1 MYAVKSPRVSVFTP
15 SYNRANTLHRVY
27 ESLVAQ
33 NYRDFNWI
41 IVDDGS
47 QDNTREVVEKFT
59 KEADFEIKYIYKENG
74 GKHTAI
80 NRALKETDSELFL
93 IADSDD
99 SFRAD
104 ALEVFVSTWDSI
116 PQDVRPQYKGV
127 IARCY
132 NAETGEGIG
141 TFSKKVFDSNDLDAL
156 FKLKLRFE
164 KWNIVRTDVM
174 KEFAFPEPN
183 EKLKFY
189 PETVIWCRMARKY
202 KTRYVDEPLR
212 GYYRDQE
219 NSLITR
225 ADARSRETIYLWQY
239 YINEAMDYLWKSPTY
254 FFKSFIG
261 FPRDCILSHINFRKA
276 IKRIDGFGKR
286 LLIAIF
292 YPVGYIFALLK
303 KRNST
308 H

>member
-1 MYAVKSPRVSVFTP
+1 MADYNPRVTVFTP

-27 ESLVAQ
+27 ESLTAQ
-33 NYRDFNWI
+33 TFRDFDWI

-47 QDNTREVVEKFT
+47 HDNTREVVEQFI

-80 NRALKETDSELFL
+80 NRALKETSSELFL

-104 ALEVFVSTWDSI
+104 ALEVFVEAWDSI
-116 PQDVRPQYKGV
+116 PEDKRQEYKGV

-132 NAETGEGIG
+132 SAETGEGIG
-141 TFSKKVFDSNDLDAL
+141 VFPQKIFDSNDLDAL
-156 FKLKLRFE
+156 FRLKLRFE

-174 KEFAFPEPN
+174 KEFAFPEPA

-189 PETVIWCRMARKY
+189 PETVVWCRMARKY
-202 KTRYVDEPLR
+202 KTRYVDETLR
-212 GYYRDQE
+212 CYYRDQE
-219 NSLITR
+219 NSLVTM

-239 YINEAMDYLWKSPTY
+239 YINEAMDYLLKSPKY
-254 FFKSFIG
+254 FLKAVIGFSRDCLLSHYSYKLSIRRIKGFFKK
-261 FPRDCILSHINFRKA
+261 ILIT
-276 IKRIDGFGKR
+276 
-286 LLIAIF
+286 LF
-292 YPVGYIFALLK
+292 YPAGYVFAK
-303 KRNST
+303 IKSR
-308 H
+308 HH